1 MNFQVVESFGS
12 PEFFDMLFP
21 LLFEA
26 CNRTNGTNSGMS
38 TAIKTG
44 KLYDFSFDTKI
55 AFVRFCV
62 EIQCLA
68 IIRSAFSPN
77 LMYDKHFHDLKE
89 NKMLYATFL
98 CFISN
103 VNWPLISLN
112 LTP

>member
-44 KLYDFSFDTKI
+44 KLYDFSFDTKDS
-55 AFVRFCV
+55 FC
-62 EIQCLA
+62 EILCRNTMPCNNQVCF
-68 IIRSAFSPN
+68 FSKF
-77 LMYDKHFHDLKE
+77 D
-89 NKMLYATFL
+89 
-98 CFISN
+98 
-103 VNWPLISLN
+103 V
-112 LTP
+112 